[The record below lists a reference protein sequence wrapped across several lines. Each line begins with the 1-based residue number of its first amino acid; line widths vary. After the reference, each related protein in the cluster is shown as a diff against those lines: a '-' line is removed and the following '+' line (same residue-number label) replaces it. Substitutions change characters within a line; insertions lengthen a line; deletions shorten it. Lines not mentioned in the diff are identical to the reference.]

1 LLDPAAVSASSGSF
15 SSRPQPKV
23 TKARQLTVKER
34 ENEQA
39 RIVMLGT

>member
-1 LLDPAAVSASSGSF
+1 MNDASLSASSGSF